1 MARQAPSWAILAPS
15 WPHLGAKFG
24 HLAAIL
30 GIPRLSKI
38 GQNRP
43 RQPASRFSCQDRFQD
58 LPDPLQTSIFT
69 VFGPILGHTFNNFLK
84 TFWKDS
90 VSNFK
95 ASHKISLGISSEAG
109 GGGTRPQGV
118 FDIRRPR
125 VAVSRACLS
134 RVSNPANSNFPT
146 LPIGSRGV
154 LRPLPVAP
162 AACIPRAVQKLFP
175 LKLAILAHLR
185 SS

>member
-1 MARQAPSWAILAPS
+1 MVSQAPFCAILASS
-15 WPHLGAKFG
+15 WPHLGAKLR

-38 GQNRP
+38 CPNRP
-43 RQPASRFSCQDRFQD
+43 RQPAIRFSRQDRFQD
-58 LPDPLQTSIFT
+58 LPDPLQTLIFT
-69 VFGPILGHTFNNFLK
+69 VFGPILGHTFNNYPK

-118 FDIRRPR
+118 FDIR
-125 VAVSRACLS
+125 AYAIIWCLYKY
-134 RVSNPANSNFPT
+134 
-146 LPIGSRGV
+146 G
-154 LRPLPVAP
+154 
-162 AACIPRAVQKLFP
+162 ACILTW
-175 LKLAILAHLR
+175 LLH
-185 SS
+185 ST

>member
-1 MARQAPSWAILAPS
+1 MASQAPSWAILARS

-38 GQNRP
+38 CQNRT

-84 TFWKDS
+84 TFWKDL

-118 FDIRRPR
+118 FDPPPPHSGEPG
-125 VAVSRACLS
+125 VFESSVKSFP
-134 RVSNPANSNFPT
+134 NPF
-146 LPIGSRGV
+146 
-154 LRPLPVAP
+154 
-162 AACIPRAVQKLFP
+162 
-175 LKLAILAHLR
+175 
-185 SS
+185 

>member
-1 MARQAPSWAILAPS
+1 MASQAPSWAILAPS
-15 WPHLGAKFG
+15 WPHVGAKFG

-43 RQPASRFSCQDRFQD
+43 RQPPRRFSCQGGPQD
-58 LPDPLQTSIFT
+58 LPDPLQTSIFM
-69 VFGPILGHTFNNFLK
+69 VFGTIFGHIFDNFLK

-95 ASHKISLGISSEAG
+95 ASLKISLRISSEAG

-125 VAVSRACLS
+125 VAVSRACLN
-134 RVSNPANSNFPT
+134 RVSNPYPNPFKSFLKESQGGLA
-146 LPIGSRGV
+146 
-154 LRPLPVAP
+154 PVARGTGSLHIDRHP
-162 AACIPRAVQKLFP
+162 KTF
-175 LKLAILAHLR
+175 
-185 SS
+185 ST